1 MKLDVNSLR
10 YLSKEEWRVLGSV
23 ELGQRNVRHASNS
36 VPWADTYDSQTRI
49 TLFVTA
55 ARDGAEG
62 ADSHNRKPKVSVV
75 AQRQLEKRLLCL
87 Y

>member
-23 ELGQRNVRHASNS
+23 ELGQRNVRYAGNP
-36 VPWADTYDSQTRI
+36 VRWADTYDSRTRA

-62 ADSHNRKPKVSVV
+62 ADSHDSKPKVSVD
-75 AQRQLEKRLLCL
+75 A
-87 Y
+87 

>member
-23 ELGQRNVRHASNS
+23 ELGQRNVRVATLSRHA
-36 VPWADTYDSQTRI
+36 QTVDD
-49 TLFVTA
+49 LASCPVGTA

-62 ADSHNRKPKVSVV
+62 ADRHNSKPQVSGGV
-75 AQRQLEKRLLCL
+75 
-87 Y
+87 